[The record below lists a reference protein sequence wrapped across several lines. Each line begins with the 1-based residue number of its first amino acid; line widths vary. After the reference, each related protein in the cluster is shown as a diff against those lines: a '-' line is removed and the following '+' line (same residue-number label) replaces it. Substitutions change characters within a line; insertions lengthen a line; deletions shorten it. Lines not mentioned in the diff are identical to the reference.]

1 MITKSFKFFAPVLF
15 AASLAIGGCASAN
28 SGIEADENV
37 AANSEAAA
45 AADGPHGPRGMHGHP
60 LIAAA
65 LKEIDLSA
73 EQRKTIEAAM
83 ENMHAGKGEQMK
95 AFNKALAADIRAGKI
110 DDAALK
116 AKEGEM
122 EKAATEHRAAVV
134 KAVETLHATLTPAQ
148 RTQLVTLVKD
158 RMAKHMG
165 HDGKP
170 GHDGKGGPDGK
181 KEGHDKKHGEHAG
194 RGGRGGP
201 MMFMLHGIELRD
213 DQKKAI
219 EAAMPPKPEKDEND
233 KGDKSAKFE
242 EHRARMDA
250 ALEAFKGDKF
260 DAAAVLPE
268 HDGKHPMAGH
278 FVKML
283 QVVVPILDAEQRT
296 ELAKRIEE
304 GPRMGRHGGKH
315 GPGGHGPGPQEDTA
329 E

>member
-1 MITKSFKFFAPVLF
+1 MITKSFQFFAPVLL

-45 AADGPHGPRGMHGHP
+45 AADAPDGPRGMHGHP
-60 LIAAA
+60 LLAAA

-73 EQRKTIEAAM
+73 EQRKTIESAID
-83 ENMHAGKGEQMK
+83 NLHTGKGEPMK
-95 AFNKALAADIRAGKI
+95 AFHKALAADIRAGKI
-110 DDAALK
+110 DEATLK
-116 AKEGEM
+116 ANEGEM
-122 EKAATEHRAAVV
+122 DKAKTEHRAAVV

-148 RTQLVTLVKD
+148 RTELVTAVKE
-158 RMAKHMG
+158 RMQKHMEHNGKRG
-165 HDGKP
+165 HGAKDG
-170 GHDGKGGPDGK
+170 
-181 KEGHDKKHGEHAG
+181 KEGHGKKHGEHHA
-194 RGGRGGP
+194 GRGGP

-233 KGDKSAKFE
+233 KSAKFE

-260 DAAAVLPE
+260 DAATVLPE
-268 HDGKHPMAGH
+268 HDGKRPMAGH
-278 FVKML
+278 FVKVL
-283 QVVVPILDAEQRT
+283 QVVVPILDAEQRA

-315 GPGGHGPGPQEDTA
+315 GRGGHGPGHHENAA

>member
-1 MITKSFKFFAPVLF
+1 MITKSFKFFAPVLL
-15 AASLAIGGCASAN
+15 AASLAIGACASAN

-45 AADGPHGPRGMHGHP
+45 ATDAMHGPRGMHGHP

-73 EQRKTIEAAM
+73 EQRKTIETAM
-83 ENMHAGKGEQMK
+83 SNIDAGKGEQMK
-95 AFNKALAADIRAGKI
+95 TFHKALAADIRAGKI
-110 DDAALK
+110 DEATLK
-116 AKEGEM
+116 AKEGDM

-158 RMAKHMG
+158 RMQKHMG
-165 HDGKP
+165 HDGKR
-170 GHDGKGGPDGK
+170 GHEGKHEGK
-181 KEGHDKKHGEHAG
+181 HEGHEKKHGEHAG

-233 KGDKSAKFE
+233 KGDRSAKFE
-242 EHRARMDA
+242 EHRAKMDA
-250 ALEAFKGDKF
+250 ALEAFKADKF

-283 QVVVPILDAEQRT
+283 QAVVPILDAEQRA

-315 GPGGHGPGPQEDTA
+315 GPGGRGPGPQEDAA

>member
-1 MITKSFKFFAPVLF
+1 MITKSFQFFAPVLL

-45 AADGPHGPRGMHGHP
+45 AADAPDGPRGMHGHP
-60 LIAAA
+60 LLAAA

-73 EQRKTIEAAM
+73 EQRKTIESAID
-83 ENMHAGKGEQMK
+83 NLHTGKGEPMK
-95 AFNKALAADIRAGKI
+95 AFHKALAADIRAGKI
-110 DDAALK
+110 DEATLK
-116 AKEGEM
+116 ANEGEM
-122 EKAATEHRAAVV
+122 DKAKSEHRAAVV

-148 RTQLVTLVKD
+148 RTELVTAVKE
-158 RMAKHMG
+158 RMQKHMEHNGKRG
-165 HDGKP
+165 HGAKDG
-170 GHDGKGGPDGK
+170 
-181 KEGHDKKHGEHAG
+181 KEGHGKKHGEHHA
-194 RGGRGGP
+194 GRGGP

-233 KGDKSAKFE
+233 KSAKFE

-260 DAAAVLPE
+260 DAATVLPE

-283 QVVVPILDAEQRT
+283 QVVVPILDAEQRA

-315 GPGGHGPGPQEDTA
+315 GHDGKHGRGPGHDEDEA
-329 E
+329 K

>member
-1 MITKSFKFFAPVLF
+1 MITKSFQFFAPVLL

-45 AADGPHGPRGMHGHP
+45 AADAPDGPRGMHGHP
-60 LIAAA
+60 LLAAA

-73 EQRKTIEAAM
+73 EQRKTIESAID
-83 ENMHAGKGEQMK
+83 NLHTGKGEPMK
-95 AFNKALAADIRAGKI
+95 AFHKALAADIRAGKI
-110 DDAALK
+110 DEATLK
-116 AKEGEM
+116 ANEGEM
-122 EKAATEHRAAVV
+122 DKAKTEHRAAVV

-148 RTQLVTLVKD
+148 RTELVTAVKE
-158 RMAKHMG
+158 RMQKHMEHNGKRG
-165 HDGKP
+165 HGAKDG
-170 GHDGKGGPDGK
+170 
-181 KEGHDKKHGEHAG
+181 KEGHGKKHGEHHA
-194 RGGRGGP
+194 GRGGP

-233 KGDKSAKFE
+233 KSAKFE

-260 DAAAVLPE
+260 DAATVLPE

-283 QVVVPILDAEQRT
+283 QVVVPILDAEQRA

-315 GPGGHGPGPQEDTA
+315 GHDGKHGRGPGHDEDEA
-329 E
+329 K

>member
-1 MITKSFKFFAPVLF
+1 MITKTFKFFAPVLF

-45 AADGPHGPRGMHGHP
+45 AADAPDGPRGMHGHP
-60 LIAAA
+60 LLAAA

-73 EQRKTIEAAM
+73 EQRKTIESAID
-83 ENMHAGKGEQMK
+83 NLHTGKGEPMK
-95 AFNKALAADIRAGKI
+95 AFHKALAADIRAGKI
-110 DDAALK
+110 DEATLK
-116 AKEGEM
+116 ANEGEM
-122 EKAATEHRAAVV
+122 DKAKSEHRAAVV

-148 RTQLVTLVKD
+148 RTELVTAVKE
-158 RMAKHMG
+158 RMQKHMEHNGKRG
-165 HDGKP
+165 HGAKDG
-170 GHDGKGGPDGK
+170 
-181 KEGHDKKHGEHAG
+181 KEGHGKKHGEHHA
-194 RGGRGGP
+194 GRGGP

-233 KGDKSAKFE
+233 KSAKFE

-260 DAAAVLPE
+260 DAATVLPE

-283 QVVVPILDAEQRT
+283 QVVVPILDAEQRA

-315 GPGGHGPGPQEDTA
+315 GHDGKHGRGPGHDEDEA
-329 E
+329 K

>member
-1 MITKSFKFFAPVLF
+1 MLTKSFKFLAPVLF

-37 AANSEAAA
+37 ASNSEAAA
-45 AADGPHGPRGMHGHP
+45 AADETHGPRGMHGHP
-60 LIAAA
+60 LLAAA

-73 EQRKTIEAAM
+73 EQRKTIESAM
-83 ENMHAGKGEQMK
+83 DGIHKGQPDQMK
-95 AFNKALAADIRAGKI
+95 AFHKALADDIRAGKV
-110 DDAALK
+110 DEATLK
-116 AKEGEM
+116 ANAGDM
-122 EKAATEHRAAVV
+122 EKAGAEHRASVV

-148 RTQLVTLVKD
+148 RTQLVTLVKE
-158 RMAKHMG
+158 RMQKFAKHEGKRG

-170 GHDGKGGPDGK
+170 GHDGKEGHGK
-181 KEGHDKKHGEHAG
+181 KGGEHHA
-194 RGGRGGP
+194 RHGGP

-219 EAAMPPKPEKDEND
+219 EAAMPPKPEKDADD
-233 KGDKSAKFE
+233 KAAKFE

-260 DAAAVLPE
+260 DAATVLPE
-268 HDGKHPMAGH
+268 HDGKHPMADR

-283 QVVVPILDAEQRT
+283 QVVVPILDAEQRA

-304 GPRMGRHGGKH
+304 GPRMGRHGGKGKRGH
-315 GPGGHGPGPQEDTA
+315 DGRGPGHHEEAA

>member
-1 MITKSFKFFAPVLF
+1 MITKSFNFFAPVLF

-45 AADGPHGPRGMHGHP
+45 ADDATHGPRGKHGHP
-60 LIAAA
+60 LLTAA

-83 ENMHAGKGEQMK
+83 DNMHAGKGEQMN
-95 AFNKALAADIRAGKI
+95 AFQKALAADIRAGKM
-110 DDAALK
+110 DEAAIA
-116 AKEGEM
+116 AKQGEM

-158 RMAKHMG
+158 RMQKHMG
-165 HDGKP
+165 HDGKR

-181 KEGHDKKHGEHAG
+181 KEGHEKKHGEHRA
-194 RGGRGGP
+194 GRGGP

-219 EAAMPPKPEKDEND
+219 EAAMPPRPEKDEND
-233 KGDKSAKFE
+233 KTDKGAKFE

-260 DAAAVLPE
+260 DAATVLPE
-268 HDGKHPMAGH
+268 HDGKRPMAGH

-283 QVVVPILDAEQRT
+283 QVVVPILDAEQRA

-315 GPGGHGPGPQEDTA
+315 GRGGHGPGHHENAA

>member
-45 AADGPHGPRGMHGHP
+45 AADAPQGPRGMHGHP
-60 LIAAA
+60 LLAAA

-73 EQRKTIEAAM
+73 EQRKTIESAID
-83 ENMHAGKGEQMK
+83 NLHADKGEPMK
-95 AFNKALAADIRAGKI
+95 TFHKALAADIRTGKI
-110 DDAALK
+110 DDATLK
-116 AKEGEM
+116 ANEGEM
-122 EKAATEHRAAVV
+122 EKAKTEHRASVV

-148 RTQLVTLVKD
+148 RTQLVAAVKE
-158 RMAKHMG
+158 RMQKHAE
-165 HDGKP
+165 HDGKR
-170 GHDGKGGPDGK
+170 GHRAKDAHDGNGGPDAK
-181 KEGHDKKHGEHAG
+181 DGHGKKHGEHHA
-194 RGGRGGP
+194 GRGGP
-201 MMFMLHGIELRD
+201 MMFMLHGIDLRD

-219 EAAMPPKPEKDEND
+219 EAAMPPKPEKDEN
-233 KGDKSAKFE
+233 DKSAKFE

-260 DAAAVLPE
+260 DAATVLPE

-315 GPGGHGPGPQEDTA
+315 GPGGHGPGHHEDATK
-329 E
+329 